1 MSCIKTAG
9 SNGGV
14 KSGYQWN
21 SNKYQKKLGGIFERV
36 GYLELDFWNMA
47 YRRKKA

>member
-1 MSCIKTAG
+1 VSLSEAD
-9 SNGGV
+9 
-14 KSGYQWN
+14 
-21 SNKYQKKLGGIFERV
+21 QKKLGSIFEKA